1 MLMRRGH
8 RLHSIPGAGS
18 DLDMRRFTISLPET
32 ESRTRLESSLI
43 DAVTTCD
50 VEAVK
55 QIKNECL
62 GLKLEQNLM
71 QDLIIEAV
79 GLANKELLVE
89 LVDLLAS
96 NNVYS
101 YEVGEFAV
109 IVSTSSRDS
118 QLAIAILDLWV
129 ERKSYKTYSPL
140 DVVAIS
146 LEASTVPSNKRSFTY
161 KPPRN
166 CSSLAETA
174 IYVATVDKYS
184 DVLKNILG
192 WVAINK
198 EEVID
203 IKMENADPILHASLE
218 DDKEQVRILYG
229 AGFRLCADTTRRLN
243 KDYLKKIKLF
253 KARASPVYCT
263 VAFEQSEDVEE
274 DDPMKKCLDY
284 ALQAKQY
291 ANKIQDFNKDFN
303 DIAEKCENF
312 AIKMLEKCTTKHEIQ
327 TLLQTKS
334 YKGHHDAN
342 FNIAI
347 LDGHKEL
354 VAHEKF
360 QQLLHKKWGQRDRVH
375 YGDEIRYNIFWSE
388 MSKLQKFAHFLKQ
401 VPLFFILPLIFLIST
416 ICPIVEKNSFF
427 QYFII
432 QTNIPVNRFIYF
444 EISKTLFCL
453 IIFLTLIDD
462 EEAALI
468 DLLAVLW
475 IVSFLLEDFRTIQR
489 LYKQGG
495 VENRSKTLRR
505 WLTFKNIY
513 VLMNNLI
520 FLTALI
526 LRYLAFAQNECR
538 TGCPYE
544 GNKMAFVG
552 ACLWAVG
559 ALMTFLRNVQTGL
572 MWRQVGPIIIS
583 MTYMIIDV
591 FVFLFIFVI
600 VYISFTLVTVY
611 VYEVYDNDRT
621 QFFNSHKSAF
631 KLFWWS
637 LIRTGNPHFP
647 NIREYEQTLHYYN
660 STCIGDLLQDDTVE
674 AKLISNCA
682 MGKDGMVGE
691 FDDDIEEGIP
701 YITGN
706 VLWAV
711 YQFITFIV
719 LLSVLRARMVNT
731 YHRIFRE
738 ADVQWKFF
746 RASLWWKYLD
756 HNTVLPPPFTLI
768 FLLYSASRSCW
779 KKVQFTKDQFSAE
792 SDSLYDRKDFYKR
805 YKRLLITLVK
815 NEDNSW
821 GFNRKSR
828 KSLGRSMLD
837 CGGD

>member
-1 MLMRRGH
+1 M
-8 RLHSIPGAGS
+8 
-18 DLDMRRFTISLPET
+18 
-32 ESRTRLESSLI
+32 
-43 DAVTTCD
+43 
-50 VEAVK
+50 
-55 QIKNECL
+55 
-62 GLKLEQNLM
+62 
-71 QDLIIEAV
+71 
-79 GLANKELLVE
+79 
-89 LVDLLAS
+89 
-96 NNVYS
+96 
-101 YEVGEFAV
+101 
-109 IVSTSSRDS
+109 
-118 QLAIAILDLWV
+118 
-129 ERKSYKTYSPL
+129 
-140 DVVAIS
+140 
-146 LEASTVPSNKRSFTY
+146 
-161 KPPRN
+161 
-166 CSSLAETA
+166 
-174 IYVATVDKYS
+174 
-184 DVLKNILG
+184 
-192 WVAINK
+192 
-198 EEVID
+198 
-203 IKMENADPILHASLE
+203 
-218 DDKEQVRILYG
+218 
-229 AGFRLCADTTRRLN
+229 
-243 KDYLKKIKLF
+243 
-253 KARASPVYCT
+253 YCT

-559 ALMTFLRNVQTGL
+559 ALMTFLRNVQV
-572 MWRQVGPIIIS
+572 RSQ
-583 MTYMIIDV
+583 TYDKMQPDNILSNTSDD
-591 FVFLFIFVI
+591 
-600 VYISFTLVTVY
+600 SF
-611 VYEVYDNDRT
+611 
-621 QFFNSHKSAF
+621 
-631 KLFWWS
+631 
-637 LIRTGNPHFP
+637 
-647 NIREYEQTLHYYN
+647 
-660 STCIGDLLQDDTVE
+660 
-674 AKLISNCA
+674 
-682 MGKDGMVGE
+682 
-691 FDDDIEEGIP
+691 
-701 YITGN
+701 
-706 VLWAV
+706 
-711 YQFITFIV
+711 
-719 LLSVLRARMVNT
+719 
-731 YHRIFRE
+731 
-738 ADVQWKFF
+738 
-746 RASLWWKYLD
+746 
-756 HNTVLPPPFTLI
+756 
-768 FLLYSASRSCW
+768 
-779 KKVQFTKDQFSAE
+779 
-792 SDSLYDRKDFYKR
+792 
-805 YKRLLITLVK
+805 
-815 NEDNSW
+815 
-821 GFNRKSR
+821 
-828 KSLGRSMLD
+828 
-837 CGGD
+837 